1 MLSNQWI
8 GFYMITA
15 SVMKNLNELRSD
27 LSQKMQEIV
36 QKESNEAVKIIYL
49 I

>member
-1 MLSNQWI
+1 
-8 GFYMITA
+8 
-15 SVMKNLNELRSD
+15 MKNLNDLWSD